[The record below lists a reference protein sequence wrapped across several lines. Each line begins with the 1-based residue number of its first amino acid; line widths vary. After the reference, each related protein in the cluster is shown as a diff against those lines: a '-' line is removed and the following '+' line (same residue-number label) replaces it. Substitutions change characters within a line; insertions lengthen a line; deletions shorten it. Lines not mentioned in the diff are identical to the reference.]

1 MLYQMMKPIR
11 IALLLIVV
19 VEFFFVSCSKDDDN
33 SSYGIEQPQEPTY
46 LQESEL
52 YGTWSVNGSNGLYF
66 IYFTETGHYALCFNN
81 KLMGAGTYTLEKN
94 ALTLTNGYLYKKDVL
109 SVEKESNLLKLSGD
123 MYSFKSNSK
132 QTVNITASKSII
144 EVPTPKTG
152 ETFKI
157 TGLNANY
164 GSTIT
169 YIKYLSDYMIDYQFC
184 KDNSLKTLIK
194 EEFWYYV
201 YFDDMTYTQDCAGNG
216 EVTIYKLKSH
226 LTPLS
231 TQIVKQQ

>member
-1 MLYQMMKPIR
+1 MLYQMIKPIR
-11 IALLLIVV
+11 IALLFIIVV
-19 VEFFFVSCSKDDDN
+19 ELFFVSCSKDDDD
-33 SSYGIEQPQEPTY
+33 SSYGIEQPQEPSY
-46 LQESEL
+46 LQESDL

-66 IYFTETGHYALCFNN
+66 IYFAETGHYALCFNS

-94 ALTLTNGYLYKKDVL
+94 ALTLTNAYLYKKDVL
-109 SVEKESNLLKLSGD
+109 SIEKDGNLLKLSGD
-123 MYSFKSNSK
+123 MFSFKSNSK
-132 QTVNITASKSII
+132 QTVNVTASKSII

-169 YIKYLSDYMIDYQFC
+169 YIKYQSEYMIDYQFC

-201 YFDDMTYTQDCAGNG
+201 YFDGMTYTQDCAGNG
-216 EVTIYKLKSH
+216 DVTIYKLTSH

>member
-1 MLYQMMKPIR
+1 MMKPIR

-33 SSYGIEQPQEPTY
+33 SSYGIEQPQEPIF

-123 MYSFKSNSK
+123 MYSFKSNPK

-169 YIKYLSDYMIDYQFC
+169 YIKYQSDYMIDYQFC
-184 KDNSLKTLIK
+184 KDNSLNTLIK

-216 EVTIYKLKSH
+216 DVTIYKLKSH

>member
-1 MLYQMMKPIR
+1 MMKPIR

-33 SSYGIEQPQEPTY
+33 SSYGIEQPQEPIF

-169 YIKYLSDYMIDYQFC
+169 YIKYQSDYMIDYQFC
-184 KDNSLKTLIK
+184 KDNSLNTLIA
-194 EEFWYYV
+194 V
-201 YFDDMTYTQDCAGNG
+201 
-216 EVTIYKLKSH
+216 H
-226 LTPLS
+226 
-231 TQIVKQQ
+231 